1 MIQSRLRCSSKI
13 RKAIAVHPFDAD
25 GVYPQSAG
33 PSTALSGGLLPRS
46 PRIWARTIIHGPAKR
61 PFLLSTP
68 TVYPR
73 CTSRYTPRAP
83 EREGENCR
91 PEHGV
96 LGGLLPR
103 SPWATQAT
111 CSHPRPQRFS
121 PFLFFRAL
129 NFFRVYFDD
138 AVVECACYHFQ
149 TTPKVPKVQA
159 KKEHFYTRP
168 TYMASNKPTSP
179 ASLPP
184 PSLDIETRAKDHD
197 DEPDEPMS
205 RPLITPTPLLRRR
218 SERLMRTKVKAA
230 VAEVAALAAESVPLK
245 ETGHSVPSSRRSTI
259 HEKDANLSGP
269 ICMK

>member
-1 MIQSRLRCSSKI
+1 ML
-13 RKAIAVHPFDAD
+13 H
-25 GVYPQSAG
+25 
-33 PSTALSGGLLPRS
+33 
-46 PRIWARTIIHGPAKR
+46 
-61 PFLLSTP
+61 
-68 TVYPR
+68 
-73 CTSRYTPRAP
+73 
-83 EREGENCR
+83 
-91 PEHGV
+91 
-96 LGGLLPR
+96 
-103 SPWATQAT
+103 
-111 CSHPRPQRFS
+111 
-121 PFLFFRAL
+121 
-129 NFFRVYFDD
+129 
-138 AVVECACYHFQ
+138 
-149 TTPKVPKVQA
+149 
-159 KKEHFYTRP
+159 
-168 TYMASNKPTSP
+168 MASNKPTSP

>member
-111 CSHPRPQRFS
+111 LLS
-121 PFLFFRAL
+121 PPAPKVLSFFVLSGFEFLFEYTLMMPLLNAL
-129 NFFRVYFDD
+129 VITSRL
-138 AVVECACYHFQ
+138 
-149 TTPKVPKVQA
+149 TPKVPKSRQ
-159 KKEHFYTRP
+159 KKNIF
-168 TYMASNKPTSP
+168 
-179 ASLPP
+179 
-184 PSLDIETRAKDHD
+184 TRALHTW
-197 DEPDEPMS
+197 PPISRPRQPLFRLLRSTSRRGPRITTMSPMS
-205 RPLITPTPLLRRR
+205 R
-218 SERLMRTKVKAA
+218 
-230 VAEVAALAAESVPLK
+230 
-245 ETGHSVPSSRRSTI
+245 
-259 HEKDANLSGP
+259 
-269 ICMK
+269 